1 MDKNAI
7 KLFAVE
13 ARRKLIADTI
23 YRAGL
28 FGITKEEIADPQMP
42 TPDIQRFEYAPGLFH
57 QISGKEIQQRESLI
71 RRIQEVGF
79 DQVIEEVAYTWF
91 NRIIAVRYMEVQGYV
106 TPRVLSSEQSG
117 KYEPDL
123 VTEAPDVESFTLTP
137 DEVNEVLA
145 LKLENRFDD
154 LFRFLFIKQCNSLN
168 ASLTGLFQKTE
179 DYSELLLTVSYT
191 NPDGVVR
198 RLISDI
204 SEDDFR
210 NSVEII
216 GWLYQYYNSE
226 LKDDTFARLKK
237 NQKITKERIPSATQ
251 LFTPEWIVRYMV
263 ENSLGRLWLNGHPSE
278 SLKENW
284 KYYLDEAEQDAE
296 VEEQL
301 AVIRQEH
308 KILRPQDIK
317 VIDPC
322 MGSGHILVYAFDV
335 LMQIY
340 EKAGYSPRDAAESIL
355 TNNLYGLD
363 IDDRASQLAYFAV
376 MMKAREYNRR
386 IFNAGIR
393 PNLWSIAESNIIP
406 GDLLIQVS
414 AGDAEVLA
422 DLQYLKNVFTDAKE
436 YGSILQVKPLD
447 YTRLRQAVTLFSTKS
462 QQTFFSFNEELTR
475 LQQIIEQAD
484 LLSRQYDVVVTNPP
498 YMKGSN
504 MNPKLSKFVKKQ
516 YPDSKSDLFAIFI
529 ERCSQFTSA
538 IGYQAMI
545 TQHSWMFLSSYEKL
559 RLKVCQQQTVNMV
572 HLGAHAFEEIGGEV
586 VQTTSFVLN
595 NSYTRGYKST
605 YCRLIDQSS
614 QSAKEDM
621 FLSGLNRYIVSQDSI
636 SQIPGG
642 PIAYT
647 LPEKIMKSFE
657 GKTLDT
663 ISDSRC
669 GMNTGD
675 NDTFLRFWHEV
686 NHRDTFLCAKTTDE
700 FLDSGAVYAAYN
712 KGGSFRKWYGNLEY
726 VIKFD
731 RKHYNILL
739 EQGNHLPSR
748 QFYFRDCLTWTDM
761 STHGVAFRYEPVGT
775 IFDGCAATAF
785 ANHDTIIYLL
795 GLLNSCYVG
804 LLSGVL
810 NPTLHFKLGDYNKI
824 PYKYNAERF
833 DQIKPLVCDN
843 IAISKTDWDSFET
856 SWDFNEHPLVRI
868 SHDLWDATAVAASI
882 HYYYGSHPK
891 VSCPLELC
899 YILWQ
904 GECNERFKNLKANEE
919 ELNRIFID
927 IYDLQDELTPEVED
941 RDVTVRKADLK
952 RDVMSF
958 LSYAVGCMLGRYSLD
973 TPGLAY
979 AGGEWDAS
987 KYQTFIPDADGIL
1000 PITDDEYFEDDIVS
1014 RLITFIKVIYGEDTL
1029 EENLSFIADAL
1040 GTKGKT
1046 SREVI
1051 RNYFLKDFYA
1061 DHLKIYQKRPI
1072 YWMFDSGKEN
1082 GFKALIY
1089 LHRYDKDT
1097 VGRVRA
1103 DYLHNTQKALEAA
1116 ISRAD
1121 YVVKSDVGSASEKR
1135 KASDALTKLNKQ
1147 LMETRRYDSAMAL
1160 IAHQRIDLDL
1170 DDGVK
1175 VNYAKFQDVVVA
1187 EEGKMKQTINLLGK
1201 IA

>member
-7 KLFAVE
+7 KSFAVW
-13 ARRKLIADTI
+13 ARKKLIADTT
-23 YRAGL
+23 YRASI
-28 FGITKEEIADPQMP
+28 FGITKEKIADPQMP

-71 RRIQEVGF
+71 RRIEEVGF

-91 NRIIAVRYMEVQGYV
+91 NRIIALRFMEVRDYL
-106 TPRVLSSEQSG
+106 TPRILSSEQSG
-117 KYEPDL
+117 KFEPDL
-123 VTEAPDVESFTLTP
+123 VTEAPDVESVSLTP
-137 DEVNEVLA
+137 ADVDEVLA

-168 ASLTGLFQKTE
+168 ASLPGLFQKTE

-210 NSVEII
+210 DSVEII

-301 AVIRQEH
+301 AVIRHEH
-308 KILRPQDIK
+308 KKLRPQDIK

-355 TNNLYGLD
+355 INNLYGLD

-406 GDLLIQVS
+406 EELLIQVS

-447 YTRLRQAVTLFSTKS
+447 YARLREAVTSFSTKS

-475 LQQIIEQAD
+475 LQQIVEQAD

-498 YMKGSN
+498 YMGSKG
-504 MNPKLSKFVKKQ
+504 MNTKLSEFVKNN
-516 YPDSKSDLFAIFI
+516 YPDTKSDLSTVCM
-529 ERCSQFTSA
+529 EHTLDMCNPC
-538 IGYQAMI
+538 GYISMI
-545 TQHSWMFLSSYEKL
+545 NIPVWMFISSYEKL
-559 RLKVCQQQTVNMV
+559 RDSLITKNTIVNMV
-572 HLGAHAFEEIGGEV
+572 HPGRGIFGSDFGTTTFVILKQHIKNYFGHYRRLFEKQGEV
-586 VQTTSFVLN
+586 ESIENREQRFFEGKQIF
-595 NSYTRGYKST
+595 Y
-605 YCRLIDQSS
+605 SS
-614 QSAKEDM
+614 QRNFSK
-621 FLSGLNRYIVSQDSI
+621 
-636 SQIPGG
+636 IPGS
-642 PIAYT
+642 PIAYWVSENLLVAFAKGNMLGEIANAKQGIAT
-647 LPEKIMKSFE
+647 A
-657 GKTLDT
+657 
-663 ISDSRC
+663 
-669 GMNTGD
+669 N
-675 NDTFLRFWHEV
+675 NNHYLRLWHEV
-686 NHRDTFLCAKTTDE
+686 SPHNIKFDCSSHEEATVCHAKW
-700 FLDSGAVYAAYN
+700 YPYN
-712 KGGSFRKWYGNLEY
+712 KGGEFRKWYGNAEY
-726 VIKFD
+726 LVNWYKDGIELRNDKKAVL
-731 RKHYNILL
+731 RN
-739 EQGNHLPSR
+739 PA
-748 QFYFRDCLTWTDM
+748 FYFNPCLSWSKVT
-761 STHGVAFRYEPVGT
+761 SGSIAFRYYPHGF
-775 IFDGCAATAF
+775 IFDVAGCSIF
-785 ANHDTIIYLL
+785 YENIDEMYYDFGFI
-795 GLLNSCYVG
+795 NSIVAKSI
-804 LLSGVL
+804 LDILS
-810 NPTLHFKLGDYNKI
+810 PTLNYEVGHISSIPIVRNKM
-824 PYKYNAERF
+824 YEE
-833 DQIKPLVCDN
+833 LVLQLVHKD
-843 IAISKTDWDSFET
+843 IRLSKEEWDSFET
-856 SWDFNEHPLVRI
+856 SWNFVQHPFLTYKGETLRASFENWEKHAEEQFN
-868 SHDLWDATAVAASI
+868 
-882 HYYYGSHPK
+882 
-891 VSCPLELC
+891 
-899 YILWQ
+899 Q
-904 GECNERFKNLKANEE
+904 LKANEE
-919 ELNRIFID
+919 ELNRIFIE
-927 IYDLQDELTPEVED
+927 IYGLQDELTPEVED

-952 RDVMSF
+952 RDVKSF

-987 KYQTFIPDADGIL
+987 KYQTFIPDVDGIL
-1000 PITDDEYFEDDIVS
+1000 PITDDEYFEDDIVA
-1014 RLITFIKVIYGEDTL
+1014 RLITFLKVIYGEKTL
-1029 EENLSFIADAL
+1029 EENLTFIADAL
-1040 GTKGKT
+1040 GTKG
-1046 SREVI
+1046 SNAREVI

-1089 LHRYDKDT
+1089 LHRYDRDT

-1116 ISRAD
+1116 LSRAD
-1121 YVVKSDVGSASEKR
+1121 YVVKSDIGSASEKR
-1135 KASDALTKLNKQ
+1135 KAADALTKLNKQ
-1147 LMETRRYDSAMAL
+1147 LAETRRYDSAIAL

>member
-7 KLFAVE
+7 KSFAVW
-13 ARRKLIADTI
+13 ARKKLIADTT
-23 YRAGL
+23 YRASI
-28 FGITKEEIADPQMP
+28 FGITKEKIADPQMP

-71 RRIQEVGF
+71 RRIEEVGF

-91 NRIIAVRYMEVQGYV
+91 NRIIALRFMEVRDYL
-106 TPRVLSSEQSG
+106 TPRILSSEQSG
-117 KYEPDL
+117 KFEPDL
-123 VTEAPDVESFTLTP
+123 VTEAPDVESVSLTP
-137 DEVNEVLA
+137 ADVDEVLA

-168 ASLTGLFQKTE
+168 ASLPGLFQKTE

-210 NSVEII
+210 DSVEII

-308 KILRPQDIK
+308 KKLRPQDIK

-406 GDLLIQVS
+406 EDLLIQVS

-422 DLQYLKNVFTDAKE
+422 DLQYLTNVFTDAKE

-447 YTRLRQAVTLFSTKS
+447 YARLREAVTRLSTNS
-462 QQTFFSFNEELTR
+462 QQTIFSFNEELTR
-475 LQQIIEQAD
+475 LQQIVEQAD

-498 YMKGSN
+498 YMGGGG
-504 MNPKLSKFVKKQ
+504 MNPKLSEFVKKL
-516 YPDSKSDLFAIFI
+516 YPNTKSDMSTVCMERTLDMCNSYGYMSMINIPVWMFISSYKKLRESLITDNTIINLVHPGRGIFGSDFGTTTFVILKQHIKNYSGHYRRLFEKQGEVESIECREQRFFEGKKIFI
-529 ERCSQFTSA
+529 SSQNCFSKIPGSPIVYWVGDNFRNAYSIGKLIGDLGSVSEGIKTGDNDRFLRFWYEIPADVFSFAKSNNGYKWYPYHKGGDYRKWFGNNIWA
-538 IGYQAMI
+538 INWEHNGTEIKSQENSGIQGKTMLFQEFSGWSKISSKGNPLRYYSKNILFDSMAPAFSCNGNTKYI
-545 TQHSWMFLSSYEKL
+545 TGLLNSIVGVTYLGMLNPTVASQVGDIKNVPVIFNH
-559 RLKVCQQQTVNMV
+559 QQTVN
-572 HLGAHAFEEIGGEV
+572 G
-586 VQTTSFVLN
+586 
-595 NSYTRGYKST
+595 
-605 YCRLIDQSS
+605 
-614 QSAKEDM
+614 
-621 FLSGLNRYIVSQDSI
+621 IVN
-636 SQIPGG
+636 
-642 PIAYT
+642 
-647 LPEKIMKSFE
+647 
-657 GKTLDT
+657 
-663 ISDSRC
+663 C
-669 GMNTGD
+669 
-675 NDTFLRFWHEV
+675 
-686 NHRDTFLCAKTTDE
+686 
-700 FLDSGAVYAAYN
+700 
-712 KGGSFRKWYGNLEY
+712 
-726 VIKFD
+726 
-731 RKHYNILL
+731 
-739 EQGNHLPSR
+739 
-748 QFYFRDCLTWTDM
+748 CLTC
-761 STHGVAFRYEPVGT
+761 S
-775 IFDGCAATAF
+775 
-785 ANHDTIIYLL
+785 
-795 GLLNSCYVG
+795 
-804 LLSGVL
+804 
-810 NPTLHFKLGDYNKI
+810 
-824 PYKYNAERF
+824 ER
-833 DQIKPLVCDN
+833 
-843 IAISKTDWDSFET
+843 DWDSFET
-856 SWDFNEHPLVRI
+856 SWDFVQHPFLTYKGETVQ
-868 SHDLWDATAVAASI
+868 ASFENWEK
-882 HYYYGSHPK
+882 HA
-891 VSCPLELC
+891 EE
-899 YILWQ
+899 Q
-904 GECNERFKNLKANEE
+904 FNQLKANEE
-919 ELNRIFID
+919 ELNRIFIE
-927 IYDLQDELTPEVED
+927 IYGMQDELTPEVED
-941 RDVTVRKADLK
+941 KDVTVRKADLK
-952 RDVMSF
+952 RDVKSF

-987 KYQTFIPDADGIL
+987 KYQTFIPDVDGIL
-1000 PITDDEYFEDDIVS
+1000 PITDDEYFEDDIVA
-1014 RLITFIKVIYGEDTL
+1014 RLITFLKVIYGEKTL
-1029 EENLSFIADAL
+1029 EENLTFIADAL
-1040 GTKGKT
+1040 GTKGST
-1046 SREVI
+1046 ARAVI

-1061 DHLKIYQKRPI
+1061 DHLQIYQNRPI

-1089 LHRYDKDT
+1089 LHRYDRDT
-1097 VGRVRA
+1097 VGRVRT
-1103 DYLHNTQKALEAA
+1103 DYLHKTQKALEAA
-1116 ISRAD
+1116 MSRAD
-1121 YVVKSDVGSASEKR
+1121 YVVKSDIGSASEKK
-1135 KASDALTKLNKQ
+1135 KAAEALMKLNKQ
-1147 LMETRRYDSAMAL
+1147 LAETRRYELAIAL

-1187 EEGKMKQTINLLGK
+1187 EEGKMKQTINLLG
-1201 IA
+1201 